1 MNRMQKI
8 AWFQLSLLVVM
19 AVLSIIFTFHFMA
32 KYQYGYL
39 YAWELGAAH
48 AYPLIILVVLG
59 PLIFFPKKKGRVD
72 YDERDLII
80 DRQSA
85 VASFAAY
92 FGFTVVV
99 FVAMWATMGMDTL
112 IPIHWLGGIIFGGFV
127 FAVIVGAVTTLVSYG
142 RGVKDGE

>member
-1 MNRMQKI
+1 MNRMQKV

-19 AVLSIIFTFHFMA
+19 AVLSIIFMFHFRT
-32 KYQYGYL
+32 KYEYGYL

-48 AYPLIILVVLG
+48 AYPMIILIVLG
-59 PLIFFPKKKGRVD
+59 PLIFFRKKKGRVD

-92 FGFTVVV
+92 FGFTLVV
-99 FVAMWATMGMDTL
+99 FLAMWLTLGIEKL
-112 IPIHWLGGIIFGGFV
+112 IPVHRLGNIIFGGFV
-127 FAVIVGAVTTLVSYG
+127 FAVIAGAVTTLVCYG

>member
-1 MNRMQKI
+1 MQKV

-19 AVLSIIFTFHFMA
+19 AVLSVIFMFHFRT
-32 KYQYGYL
+32 KYEYGYL

-48 AYPLIILVVLG
+48 AYPMIILIVLG
-59 PLIFFPKKKGRVD
+59 PLIFFRKKKGRVD

-85 VASFAAY
+85 IASLGAY
-92 FGFTVVV
+92 YAFSVVV
-99 FVAMWATMGMDTL
+99 FVAMWATMGMDTP
-112 IPIHWLGGIIFGGFV
+112 IPMHWLGGILLGGFV
-127 FAVIVGAVTTLVSYG
+127 FAVIAGAVTTLICYG